1 MSKLAQGTM
10 IYFLDPADDSVV
22 EVECATAFNPGGSP
36 RDNIDDTCLRDT
48 TAKSKGGLRRP
59 GQATLGINADPEY
72 PSHVRLYQLFE
83 GDEDVALKWAVG
95 WSDGTSEPTVGKPVD
110 SVTIGAGGTGYT
122 GTPTCSF
129 AAPPVGGTTATGTV
143 QVAAGV
149 ITGITITNPG
159 SGYVTAPAVTITGA
173 GTGATATAVLG
184 EADFVFPTDRTFFT
198 FEGYVSDF
206 PFDFGLNALVTSTVT
221 VQRSGPGAWLQKTP

>member
-1 MSKLAQGTM
+1 MSKLSQGTM

-36 RDNIDDTCLRDT
+36 RDNLDDTCLRDT

-72 PSHVRLYQLFE
+72 ASHVRLFQLFE
-83 GDEDVALKWAVG
+83 GDEDINLKWAVG
-95 WSDGTSEPTVGKPVD
+95 WSDGTAVPTVGKPVA

-122 GTPTCSF
+122 GTPTVAF
-129 AAPPVGGTTATGTV
+129 TAAPAGGVTALGTV
-143 QVAAGV
+143 QTSAGV
-149 ITGITITNPG
+149 VTGITITEPG
-159 SGYVTAPAVTITGA
+159 SGYLVAPTATITGA

-184 EADFVFPTDRTFFT
+184 DADFVFPSTRTFFT

-221 VQRSGPGAWLQKTP
+221 VQRSGPGAWLVKTP